1 MDKLVLD
8 TDILIDH
15 VHGHARW
22 LDDLLHEGRIKL
34 IIPTIVVA
42 EYHTAQELETAEG
55 LQSSRA
61 YLSSFQIQDLT
72 QPIAEALGTILRQKS
87 YASGAS
93 IPDLI
98 IAATALTIDAPLA
111 TRNATHFRGI
121 AGLRFFNPKEREAR
135 Q

>member
-34 IIPTIVVA
+34 IVPTIVIA

-61 YLSSFQIQDLT
+61 YLSTFQSQDLT
-72 QPIAEALGTILRQKS
+72 QPIAEILGTILRQKS
-87 YASGAS
+87 YVSGAS

-98 IAATALTIDAPLA
+98 IAATAIALHAPLA
-111 TRNATHFRGI
+111 TRNTAHFKGI
-121 AGLRFFNPKEREAR
+121 PGVTFFQPEVLR
-135 Q
+135 